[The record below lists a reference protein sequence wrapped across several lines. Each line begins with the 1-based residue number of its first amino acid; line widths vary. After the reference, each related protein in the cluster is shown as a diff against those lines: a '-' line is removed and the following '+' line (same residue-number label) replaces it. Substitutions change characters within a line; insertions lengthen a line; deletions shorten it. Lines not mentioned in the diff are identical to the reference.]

1 MPQKHY
7 CLILDSKLKL
17 DKHRKEKLSLSYYE
31 SLDIL
36 F

>member
-17 DKHRKEKLSLSYYE
+17 DKHLKENFSLSYYE